1 MSLLPPKRA
10 LAILHLEDSA
20 ADRELVRELFQA
32 EGLVCEFRAV
42 ESRTAFEAALEQGQ
56 FDLILSD
63 YSLPG
68 FDGMT
73 ALALAQQRRPEIPFV
88 FISGVMGEERAI
100 ETLKNGA
107 TDYVL
112 KQRIN
117 RIVPCV
123 RRALREVVD
132 RQQLSETEVRLHQSE
147 AQMRQIMEH
156 VGDWILVF
164 DPQGNCSYSN
174 PAYAKALDASPGTA
188 GHDFWDRLEGDDA
201 VRLREDFNTVVRHG
215 QTHRSEARVRNG
227 QAHRHI
233 EAQFNPGC
241 DQRGTLINVILV
253 CRDITA
259 RRLAEEQMRAQTAI
273 MDQAQDAI
281 IICGPEDEI
290 IYWNRSAERIY
301 GWTAAEARGRNL
313 NTFLHPAP
321 PPQLAEARKSVLVL
335 GNWHGELRQAAKD
348 GSTVEVRSR
357 WTLFRD
363 AAGKPQ
369 SLLVVNSD
377 VRSQLRDEGEFKR
390 AQHVASLE
398 VLADTLARDMQ
409 IMVEPLL
416 LSSQL
421 LRLRGRNQDAPDL
434 YSPRL
439 AELIRQ
445 TDLLAQSTAVVRV
458 PLPLSSLVEEVARL
472 LRMSFPANVAVTTS
486 IPADLWTVTGDPDAV
501 RQVLLNLSINAREAM
516 PEGGILEL
524 NAENLA
530 LSGDDGR
537 LRGVGRPG
545 LHVVI
550 TLSDT
555 GKGIPSQ
562 DLSRIFSPFFRHQ
575 EQGHAVG
582 TGLTAV
588 RAIVQSHGGFVTV
601 ESELNQGSRFRVFL
615 PATTQAA
622 VVEVRPPRR
631 VLPHGH
637 GECILLVDDEAG
649 FREITQ
655 VTLEKYGYRVL
666 TASDGSEGL
675 ALFMRHRDEIKL
687 VLTDIVMPV
696 MDGAALIGALNKLE
710 VRIPFLAVSGL
721 VEREKV
727 MVSTAAPGVSVEF
740 LAKPFSPEALLTL
753 VRELLQRSAAAR
765 A

>member
-1 MSLLPPKRA
+1 MSLLSPKRA

-20 ADRELVRELFQA
+20 ADRELLRELFLA

-42 ESRTAFEAALEQGQ
+42 ESRAAFEAALEQGQ

-132 RQQLSETEVRLHQSE
+132 RQQLSETEERLRQSE

-164 DPQGNCSYSN
+164 DPRGNCTYSN

-188 GHDFWDRLEGDDA
+188 GHDFWERLAGDDA

-215 QTHRSEARVRNG
+215 QTHRSEARVRTG
-227 QAHRHI
+227 QTHRHI

-273 MDQAQDAI
+273 MEQAQDAI
-281 IICGPEDEI
+281 IICGPDDEI

-321 PPQLAEARKSVLVL
+321 PPQLAEARKSVLIL

-377 VRSQLRDEGEFKR
+377 LRSQLRDEGEFKR

-409 IMVEPLL
+409 LMVEPLL

-445 TDLLAQSTAVVRV
+445 TDLLAQSTTVVRV
-458 PLPLSSLVEEVARL
+458 PLPLSSLVEEVVRL

-486 IPADLWTVTGDPDAV
+486 VPADLWTVTGDPDAV
-501 RQVLLNLSINAREAM
+501 RQVLVNLSINAREAM

-555 GKGIPSQ
+555 GRGIPSQ
-562 DLSRIFSPFFRHQ
+562 DLSRIFNPFFRHQ

-601 ESELNQGSRFRVFL
+601 ESEMNQGSRFRVYL

-622 VVEVRPPRR
+622 VVEVRPTRR
-631 VLPHGH
+631 ALPHGH

-666 TASDGSEGL
+666 AASDGSEGL

-696 MDGAALIGALNKLE
+696 MDGAALIGSLNKLG

-753 VRELLQRSAAAR
+753 VRELLQRSAAAQ